1 MPEPFAIVLF
11 DGDCAFCDGSVKWI
25 IDHDRAGRFRFAP
38 QQSPVG
44 EQMLTRHRLPVEGIE
59 SMVLIE
65 ADRVST
71 HSTAVL
77 RIARS
82 LPWPW
87 KLGAAA
93 LVIPRRIRDVVYNGI
108 AKRRYTIAGRLEACS
123 IPTHE
128 QQSRILDDLTDWS

>member
-1 MPEPFAIVLF
+1 MSEPFAIVLF
-11 DGDCAFCDGSVKWI
+11 DGDCAFCDRSVKWI
-25 IDHDRAGRFRFAP
+25 IDHDRAARLRFAP

-44 EQMLTRHRLPVEGIE
+44 KQMLVRHRLPVEGIE

-87 KLGAAA
+87 KLCAAG
-93 LVIPRRIRDVVYNGI
+93 LVIPRPMRDMVYSWI
-108 AKRRYTIAGRLEACS
+108 ARRRYKIAGKLEACS

-128 QQSRILDDLTDWS
+128 QQSRILDDQTD

>member
-1 MPEPFAIVLF
+1 MSEPFAIVLF

-25 IDHDRAGRFRFAP
+25 IDHDRAGRLRFAP
-38 QQSPVG
+38 QQSPTG
-44 EQMLTRHRLPVEGIE
+44 KQMLARHRLPVEGIE

-77 RIARS
+77 RIACS

-87 KLGAAA
+87 KLCAAA
-93 LVIPRRIRDVVYNGI
+93 LVIPRPIRDFVYNGI
-108 AKRRYTIAGRLEACS
+108 AKRRYTIAGTLEACS

-128 QQSRILDDLTDWS
+128 QQSRILDDPPD